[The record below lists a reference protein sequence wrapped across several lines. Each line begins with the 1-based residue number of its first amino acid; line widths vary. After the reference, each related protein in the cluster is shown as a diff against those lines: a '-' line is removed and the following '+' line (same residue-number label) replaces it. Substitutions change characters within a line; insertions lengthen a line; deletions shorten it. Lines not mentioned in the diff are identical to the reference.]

1 MRKKKKISSPIKQ
14 KVLLLL
20 ASGLAL
26 GFTRSANKQWRIL
39 KNLPRE
45 WDFVDRRYLFQI
57 VREFKMDRLISHQE
71 KECGKIEIII
81 TEKGQRQ
88 SLLFDPDKLKIV
100 PPKRWDQKWRIVMFD
115 IPETKKS
122 ARNAL
127 RLKLRELGFQEF
139 QRSVFIH
146 PHECE
151 KEINFIVEFFE
162 VRPYVRLIT
171 AEKLTNEAEL
181 LLRFD
186 LKKEI

>member
-1 MRKKKKISSPIKQ
+1 MRKKKKLSSPIKQ

-20 ASGLAL
+20 ASGLTL
-26 GFTRSANKQWRIL
+26 GLTRSAKKQWQIL
-39 KNLPRE
+39 KNLSRE
-45 WDFVDRRYLFQI
+45 WNFIDRRYLFQI
-57 VREFKMDRLISHQE
+57 IREFKLDRLISHTE
-71 KECGKIEIII
+71 KETGEVEIVI
-81 TEKGQRQ
+81 TEKGQRH

-100 PPKRWDQKWRIVMFD
+100 PPKHWDEKWRLVMFD

-162 VRPYVRLIT
+162 VRSYVRLIT
-171 AEKLTNEAEL
+171 AEKITNEAEL
-181 LLRFD
+181 LLKFD
-186 LKKEI
+186 LKKKS